1 MTPAQLEE
9 FEAIVGQYAA
19 ATAEIDLDV
28 QESLSSLWTGFASW
42 YSAAAVTSIAAE
54 SAAMS
59 RGFQEVTAGMA
70 REYIAA
76 LVQVFPGLRLPSR
89 VTLKPVRGGVDLA
102 RVYERIVDERLR
114 RQALD
119 AIGDLDQESPE
130 VLDRADDAARARREG
145 IADTDLA
152 LARRQVEHDAL
163 QAAGVTYYRR
173 IVRPELSR
181 GGSCGLCIAA
191 SDRVYKVSKLMPIHT
206 HCKCA
211 QGPIAGG
218 DDPVM
223 RMNAVDLDALYEAAG
238 GTSAAALGRVRVKT
252 IQHGEMGP
260 ILVPSGHKERGSRQQ
275 LVDYTPERAKAVI
288 PSTLRHLEYLRGR
301 EAAGEDVSKGIAFS
315 TDLLKRLQGAA
326 AA

>member
-1 MTPAQLEE
+1 MTPAQIEE

-19 ATAEIDLDV
+19 ATAEIDLDA
-28 QESLSSLWTGFASW
+28 QESLASLWAGFTSW

-70 REYIAA
+70 REYVSA
-76 LVQVFPGLRLPSR
+76 LVQVFPRLRAPRR
-89 VTLKPVRGGVDLA
+89 VTLQPVRGGADLA

-119 AIGDLDQESPE
+119 AIGDLEQESPE
-130 VLDRADDAARARREG
+130 VLERADAAADARREG
-145 IADTDLA
+145 VADTDLA
-152 LARRQVEHDAL
+152 LARRQVERDAL
-163 QAAGVTYYRR
+163 SAAGVTLYRR

-181 GGSCGLCIAA
+181 SGSCGLCIAA
-191 SDRVYKVSKLMPIHT
+191 SDRVYRVKNLLPIHT

-211 QGPIAGG
+211 QGPIVGG

-223 RMNAVDLDALYEAAG
+223 QMNTIDLDALYEAAG

-260 ILVPSGHKERGSRQQ
+260 ILVPSGRKERGSRQQ
-275 LVDYTPERAKAVI
+275 LVEYTPERAKAVI
-288 PSTLRHLEYLRGR
+288 PSTIRHLEYLRAR

-315 TDLLKRLQGAA
+315 TDLLKRLEAA
-326 AA
+326 AAA